1 LDQAF
6 SQQAALICRHIFDT
20 PEQVATIMDTL
31 CRSDVSGERER
42 KKQKTHKVEAYAS
55 KLDEVADWKEWVA
68 VSGIWLKGLRTWALI
83 QETFRT
89 SAFVF

>member
-1 LDQAF
+1 MDQAF

-55 KLDEVADWKEWVA
+55 KLDEVADWKEWVGSEWNLA
-68 VSGIWLKGLRTWALI
+68 EGFAYLGTDSRNI
-83 QETFRT
+83 
-89 SAFVF
+89 